1 VTEPRDEI
9 AAGAAGGWRLRAS
22 DADREQVIDVLKAA
36 FVQARL
42 TKDEFDARVGQ
53 AFVSRTYAELAVVIA
68 GIPAAPTEA
77 QPRRHPGRPG
87 ARPQANPDLKG
98 DFRVLVTACPI
109 AVVSWLA
116 VVLVGNNPAGVLLP
130 LVAFIVT
137 VVALHSFLHG
147 AMVLVEP
154 WLQKRFGWQ
163 LLPPS
168 PEPGEW
174 LFNANARDNQDH
186 TS

>member
-1 VTEPRDEI
+1 VTEPGDQT
-9 AAGAAGGWRLRAS
+9 AAGPAGGGHLRAS

-42 TKDEFDARVGQ
+42 TKDEFDARVDQ
-53 AFVSRTYAELAVVIA
+53 AFASRTYADLAVVTA
-68 GIPAAPTEA
+68 GIPAGPTGA
-77 QPRRHPGRPG
+77 QPPRHPVRARVRRPVD
-87 ARPQANPDLKG
+87 PDLRG
-98 DFRVLVTACPI
+98 DVRVIVTACPM

-116 VVLVGNNPAGVLLP
+116 VVLVSDNPAGMPLP
-130 LVAFIVT
+130 LLALIATVA
-137 VVALHSFLHG
+137 ALHSSLHG

-163 LLPPS
+163 LVPPS

-174 LFNANARDNQDH
+174 LLSQICDR
-186 TS
+186 